1 MTLFERLKSSNELIW
16 DSFVHH
22 EFVKQLV
29 SGQLPESSF
38 KHYLSQDYLFLIH
51 FARVYALAA
60 YKSENLADIRQ
71 ASNGLN
77 GIINMEMDL
86 HVKFC
91 GDWDLS
97 EAMMEA
103 QPEAAETMAY
113 TRYVLERGL
122 SGDLLD
128 LHVALAPCIIGYAEI
143 GNIFKDRIENN
154 PFGAWIEMYASDDY
168 QKIAEAEIE
177 QLNKLM
183 ESRGSE
189 GRFNALSKIF
199 DQATRLEVAFWQ
211 MGLNIK

>member
-22 EFVKQLV
+22 EFVKQLA
-29 SGQLPESSF
+29 SGKLPKSSF

-91 GDWDLS
+91 ADWDLS

-113 TRYVLERGL
+113 TRYVLERGV

-177 QLNKLM
+177 QLDKLM
-183 ESRGSE
+183 DGRGSE
-189 GRFNALSKIF
+189 RRFNALSKIF
-199 DQATRLEVAFWQ
+199 DEATRLEVAFWQ

>member
-22 EFVKQLV
+22 EFVKQLA
-29 SGQLPESSF
+29 SGKLPKSSF

-77 GIINMEMDL
+77 GIVNMEMDL

-91 GDWDLS
+91 ADWDLS

-177 QLNKLM
+177 QLDKLM
-183 ESRGSE
+183 DGRGSE
-189 GRFNALSKIF
+189 RRLNALSKIF